1 MIKKSK
7 TLNLFYRLLSCLSER
22 RRKSIF
28 TILPVAVLT
37 GLADVVVVG
46 IISRLFSLV
55 VGEPNRPS
63 IPFQE
68 LIPDSSSTKIII
80 LIIIYI
86 SFNWLASF
94 LRILLRARQESI
106 RASIFLELSQIAQRK
121 ILSQEYEFFLSEK
134 SNNLSTKILLNITR
148 VSEKMI
154 RPILQIVSG
163 IFIVSFIFIAIL
175 GFAKVTAFYLIISLV
190 IGYTIISLLVTPFI
204 RKSIKQRIVL
214 ESEINKVLSES
225 VKNITD
231 VHLSSS
237 EKYFSE
243 KFEQAGKVAYPFL
256 WKAETY
262 PEFPR
267 ALVEPFGITLIF
279 CIGLF
284 PLISE
289 KNPNSFLAVI
299 PFLATIAVAS
309 LKLTPPMQDLF
320 RGITDLRASIP
331 DVEEAL
337 KLLELPNLRKVIFH
351 NRENSTLTIYPK
363 TVISLKNISY
373 SYPFTD
379 IPALDNINL
388 DIKIGSK
395 IAFVGKTGSGK
406 TTAANIL
413 LNLLKPNSGNYLLD
427 KREIKG
433 ETALSWQKSCA
444 YVPQTIN
451 LLNDTIVSN
460 IAFAQKE
467 NEVDIDRLWQSIK
480 LAQIEEL
487 VKSMPKGIYS
497 IVGENGIR
505 MSGGQRQRIALAR
518 AFYRDAKFVILDEAT
533 SALDNKTESEVINE
547 LDILNRKNK
556 FTLILIAHRLSTVKK
571 CDCIYEFEKGRI
583 KAFGRYDELVE
594 KSESFRIMT
603 NIKNNKTE
611 MKEF

>member
-1 MIKKSK
+1 MIKSK
-7 TLNLFYRLLSCLSER
+7 TFNLFYRLLLCLSER

-28 TILPVAVLT
+28 TILPIAVLT

-55 VGEPNRPS
+55 VGKPNRPS
-63 IPFQE
+63 IPFPE
-68 LIPDSSSTKIII
+68 IIPDSSSTKIII

-106 RASIFLELSQIAQRK
+106 RAAIFLELSQIAQKK
-121 ILSQEYEFFLSEK
+121 ILSQEYEFFISEK
-134 SNNLSTKILLNITR
+134 STNLSTKILLNITR

-163 IFIVSFIFIAIL
+163 IFIVTFIFIAIL

-190 IGYTIISLLVTPFI
+190 IGYTAISLLVTPFI
-204 RKSIKQRIVL
+204 RKAIKQRIVL
-214 ESEINKVLSES
+214 ESQINKVLSES

-243 KFEQAGKVAYPFL
+243 KFEKAGKIAFPFL

-284 PLISE
+284 PLISGN
-289 KNPNSFLAVI
+289 NPNSFLEII

-320 RGITDLRASIP
+320 RGITDLRAGIP

-337 KLLELPNLRKVIFH
+337 KLLELPNVRKDIF
-351 NRENSTLTIYPK
+351 NPKRNSYLSIYPK
-363 TVISLKNISY
+363 KIISLRDINY
-373 SYPFTD
+373 SYPFSD
-379 IPALDNINL
+379 VPALANINL
-388 DIKIGSK
+388 DINIGSK

-413 LNLLKPNSGNYLLD
+413 LNLLKPNSGYYLLD
-427 KREIKG
+427 RNKIKG
-433 ETALSWQKSCA
+433 KTAQSWQTSCA

-451 LLNDTIVSN
+451 LLNDTILSN
-460 IAFAQKE
+460 IAFAQNE
-467 NEVDIDRLWQSIK
+467 NEIDMDRVWKSIK

-487 VKSMPKGIYS
+487 IKTMPKGIFS

-533 SALDNKTESEVINE
+533 SALDNKTEAEFINE

-556 FTLILIAHRLSTVKK
+556 FTLLLIAHRLSTVKK
-571 CDCIYEFEKGRI
+571 CDCIYEFENGRI
-583 KAFGRYDELVE
+583 KDFGKYEELVE
-594 KSESFRIMT
+594 RSESFRIMT
-603 NIKNNKTE
+603 NIKNNKNGI
-611 MKEF
+611 KEF